1 MCEVVSVRQ
10 YLLAI
15 LFSVVVS
22 TQFYVMNN
30 VTLKIY
36 DDLEMPVMRRAIR
49 VMNKYHNSSDVSFS
63 SIHQLTS
70 PSRRNMILKIDYSVP
85 SLSIE
90 SRSIIFKRSMKTH
103 SSVDQSDR
111 FGRDWA
117 GLVFFNELPSM
128 YHRVPEF
135 YGASRTYNFILME
148 VLGSPPISLET
159 YYQLGSSV
167 HNQQVAVE
175 MTNKFM
181 TILGTMHA
189 ASHQKQDRWHHI
201 LTAISKHVEPWQQRQ
216 LWHLATVRKAVNYT
230 LGQLNAAETPELRE
244 EIAGVMTRSYAPG
257 PFSAVAHSDL
267 CPDNVL
273 FRDSVAH
280 MFDFEWAENRS
291 AFIDAVALRI
301 GMPGCYYSGV
311 APTKVVDEAEVLY
324 RRELAKTI
332 PEANDDVL
340 YNAAYMDGCAYW
352 VLRVF
357 EIIRPILRGDG
368 ESSSVK
374 YGIEKS
380 MKIVIM
386 RLDLF
391 LEINKRHN
399 LLPHIN
405 NMVVMTRQKL
415 VEMWAEKAVALSVY
429 SVFAL

>member
-1 MCEVVSVRQ
+1 
-10 YLLAI
+10 
-15 LFSVVVS
+15 
-22 TQFYVMNN
+22 
-30 VTLKIY
+30 
-36 DDLEMPVMRRAIR
+36 
-49 VMNKYHNSSDVSFS
+49 
-63 SIHQLTS
+63 
-70 PSRRNMILKIDYSVP
+70 
-85 SLSIE
+85 
-90 SRSIIFKRSMKTH
+90 
-103 SSVDQSDR
+103 
-111 FGRDWA
+111 
-117 GLVFFNELPSM
+117 
-128 YHRVPEF
+128 
-135 YGASRTYNFILME
+135 
-148 VLGSPPISLET
+148 
-159 YYQLGSSV
+159 
-167 HNQQVAVE
+167 
-175 MTNKFM
+175 
-181 TILGTMHA
+181 
-189 ASHQKQDRWHHI
+189 
-201 LTAISKHVEPWQQRQ
+201 
-216 LWHLATVRKAVNYT
+216 
-230 LGQLNAAETPELRE
+230 
-244 EIAGVMTRSYAPG
+244 
-257 PFSAVAHSDL
+257 
-267 CPDNVL
+267 
-273 FRDSVAH
+273 